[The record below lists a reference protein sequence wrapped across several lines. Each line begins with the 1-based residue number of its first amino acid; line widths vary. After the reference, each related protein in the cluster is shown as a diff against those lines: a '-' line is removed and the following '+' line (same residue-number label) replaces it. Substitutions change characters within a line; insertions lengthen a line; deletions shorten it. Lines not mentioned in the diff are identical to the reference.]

1 MDFVMGAYLSPGG
14 KSFICM
20 SSTVK
25 GKDGTVKSRI
35 RPTLEEGT
43 APTCTRPQGQYIV
56 TEHGVVNLKGLATW
70 QRAEALIGIA
80 DPQFRDELIADAEKM
95 KIWRRSNKR

>member
-1 MDFVMGAYLSPGG
+1 M
-14 KSFICM
+14 
-20 SSTVK
+20 
-25 GKDGTVKSRI
+25 
-35 RPTLEEGT
+35 
-43 APTCTRPQGQYIV
+43 
-56 TEHGVVNLKGLATW
+56 VNLKGLATW